1 MKTSKEVKLPIFG
14 GTGNREIMG
23 FASSVN
29 EASKLIRRLIDVPKG
44 FSLHV
49 WQRETWLREVLEV
62 PDGFVFSVSY
72 KFG

>member
-1 MKTSKEVKLPIFG
+1 MKTSKKINLPIFG
-14 GTGNREIMG
+14 GTGNREIVG
-23 FASSVN
+23 FASSVD
-29 EASKLIRRLIDVPKG
+29 EASRLIRRLIDVPRG

-49 WQRETWLREVLEV
+49 WKREEWLREILEV